1 MIAWREH
8 GRFQIQP
15 VVHTTMV
22 TLVVRKTIRASA
34 ERLFTAW
41 TDPVHLKL
49 WWGPRGVQCTGAE
62 VDLRIGGRYRVA
74 NQFPDGKILWITG
87 EFESIEPPRKLIYT
101 WRLEPET
108 DASERVTVQFEPR
121 GDVTEVIVT
130 HERIPNQALRDMHQ
144 QGWIGCLE
152 GLAKYLEA
160 Q

>member
-1 MIAWREH
+1 MHRCR
-8 GRFQIQP
+8 GRFADW
-15 VVHTTMV
+15 
-22 TLVVRKTIRASA
+22 RALSH
-34 ERLFTAW
+34 RQSIS
-41 TDPVHLKL
+41 
-49 WWGPRGVQCTGAE
+49 R
-62 VDLRIGGRYRVA
+62 RYRIA